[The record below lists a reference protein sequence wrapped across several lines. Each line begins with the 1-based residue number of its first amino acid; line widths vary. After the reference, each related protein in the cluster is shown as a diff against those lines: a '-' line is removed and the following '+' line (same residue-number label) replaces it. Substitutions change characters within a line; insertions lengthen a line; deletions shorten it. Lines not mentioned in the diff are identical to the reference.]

1 MFTPDQVM
9 HYQTFGYI
17 IMRNVFTPA
26 EIKTMQREFDT
37 AMARTDDFT
46 PTDGESTH
54 THAIM
59 LGDDTPFFASLNEDQ
74 RICGPAQQTM
84 GDDAVLWEWQ
94 GYRYCM
100 FKGTFWHANDGDP
113 TFGRYK
119 YGARFQWH
127 STTSVQTS

>member
-59 LGDDTPFFASLNEDQ
+59 LGDDTPFLASTPFSAGAILPTLRGYSSPKAAHTCTCASIFSTEVL
-74 RICGPAQQTM
+74 
-84 GDDAVLWEWQ
+84 GDFNLID
-94 GYRYCM
+94 
-100 FKGTFWHANDGDP
+100 
-113 TFGRYK
+113 
-119 YGARFQWH
+119 
-127 STTSVQTS
+127 

>member
-46 PTDGESTH
+46 PTDGESTY

-74 RICGPAQQTM
+74 RIYGPAQQTM

-100 FKGTFWHANDGDP
+100 FKGTFWHANGETLP
-113 TFGRYK
+113 
-119 YGARFQWH
+119 W
-127 STTSVQTS
+127 